1 MWRAAA
7 RLLLFR
13 GFIVT
18 SPSNPVRLDHAGV
31 RRILTGLMLAMLL
44 SALDQTIVA
53 TALATIGRAY
63 GDVAHLAW
71 IVTAY
76 LLAATAVTPLYG
88 KLSDIYG
95 RRPVLLTGIAIFVAG
110 SVACALAPTM
120 PALIAARALQGLGGG
135 GLIALSQTIVGDAV
149 SPRERG
155 RYQGYFGAV
164 FATAS
169 IAGPVLGGVMAEHLH
184 WTLIFWINLPLGLL
198 AFAISARAL
207 KLLPRHERKHK
218 LDLLGAAL
226 MVAATVTFLLALNWG
241 GVRYPWA
248 SPQIVGLS
256 GMALFLFALFGARL
270 SIADEPFISLEIM
283 RNRVVA
289 AAIGCASFA
298 YGTMIAVAIYTPVYF
313 EGVLHLTASEAG
325 LALIPFMGGVVIGST
340 ASGRLMAKLTHYKR
354 IGLVGLPLA
363 AAAFV
368 PLAVMPDGLSI
379 AVVAV
384 LLFIAGNGLGTV
396 LPITTVSVQNAV
408 LPWQLGTV
416 TGVINFV
423 RALASALMVA
433 LYGAILFGGMG
444 SARGVTLESFAGR
457 NAAAFPS
464 HFRWIFAA
472 ASLSLLLSLLLLL
485 LMEER
490 PLRTAAAAAAVP
502 AE

>member
-1 MWRAAA
+1 MTA
-7 RLLLFR
+7 
-13 GFIVT
+13 VHET
-18 SPSNPVRLDHAGV
+18 PERLDHPAI
-31 RRILTGLMLAMLL
+31 RRILLGLMLAMFL

-63 GDVAHLAW
+63 SDVESLAW

-88 KLSDIYG
+88 KLSDIHG
-95 RRPVLLTGIAIFVAG
+95 RRPVLLGGIAIFVLG

-120 PALIAARALQGLGGG
+120 PALIAARALQGIGGG

-169 IAGPVLGGVMAEHLH
+169 IAGPVLGGVFAEHLH
-184 WTLIFWINLPLGLL
+184 WSMIFWINLPLGLL
-198 AFAISARAL
+198 AFAITGRAL
-207 KLLPRHERKHK
+207 KALPRHERKHD

-226 MVAATVTFLLALNWG
+226 MVTGTVTLLLALNWG
-241 GVRYPWA
+241 GMRYAWA
-248 SPQIVGLS
+248 SPHIVGLIAAAS
-256 GMALFLFALFGARL
+256 VLFALFVWRLTVAPEPFVPL
-270 SIADEPFISLEIM
+270 SIMA
-283 RNRVVA
+283 NRVVA
-289 AAIGCASFA
+289 YAIGCASLA
-298 YGTMIAVAIYTPVYF
+298 YGTMIALSIYAPVYF
-313 EGVLHLTASEAG
+313 ETVLGLSASGAG
-325 LALIPFMGGVVIGST
+325 LTLIPFMGGVVIGST
-340 ASGRLMAKLTHYKR
+340 VCGRLMAKVTRYKR
-354 IGLVGLPLA
+354 IGLVGLPFA
-363 AAAFV
+363 ALSLV
-368 PLAVMPDGLSI
+368 PIALIPAQLS
-379 AVVAV
+379 ATGVGA
-384 LLFIAGNGLGTV
+384 LLLVTGCGLGTV

-433 LYGAILFGGMG
+433 LYGAFLFG
-444 SARGVTLESFAGR
+444 AEKGVTLETIAAR
-457 NAAAFPS
+457 NGAALEG

-472 ASLSLLLSLLLLL
+472 AAFCLAVSWLFLLA
-485 LMEER
+485 MEER
-490 PLRTAAAAAAVP
+490 PLQTGAAREGDPLAVP

>member
-1 MWRAAA
+1 
-7 RLLLFR
+7 
-13 GFIVT
+13 VT
-18 SPSNPVRLDHAGV
+18 APSAVSAPVRLDHSAV
-31 RRILTGLMLAMLL
+31 RRIIWGLMLAMFL

-63 GDVAHLAW
+63 GEVESLTW
-71 IVTAY
+71 VVTAY
-76 LLAATAVTPLYG
+76 LLAATIVVPIYG

-95 RRPVLLTGIAIFVAG
+95 RRPALLTGIAIFVAG

-120 PALIAARALQGLGGG
+120 PALVAARALQGLGGG

-149 SPRERG
+149 APRERG

-169 IAGPVLGGVMAEHLH
+169 IAGPVLGGVFAEHLH
-184 WTLIFWINLPLGLL
+184 WSLIFWINLPLGLAAL
-198 AFAISARAL
+198 AISGRAL
-207 KLLPRHERKHK
+207 KALPRHERPHR

-226 MVAATVTFLLALNWG
+226 MVCATVSLLLALDWG

-256 GMALFLFALFGARL
+256 GAALFLFALFGARL
-270 SIADEPFISLEIM
+270 SIADEPFIALDIM
-283 RNRVVA
+283 ANRVVA

-298 YGTMIAVAIYTPVYF
+298 YGSMIAVTIYMPVYF
-313 EGVLHLTASEAG
+313 EGVLHLSASEAG
-325 LALIPFMGGVVIGST
+325 LMLIPFMGGVVIGST
-340 ASGRLMAKLTHYKR
+340 GSGRLMAFVTHYKR
-354 IGLVGLPLA
+354 IGLIGLPLA
-363 AAAFV
+363 ALAFV
-368 PLAVMPDGLSI
+368 PLAVMPDGLS
-379 AVVAV
+379 VAV
-384 LLFIAGNGLGTV
+384 IAALLFIAGCGLGTV

-433 LYGAILFGGMG
+433 LYGAILFGGMSG
-444 SARGVTLESFAGR
+444 ARGVTLEALAGG
-457 NAAAFPS
+457 NAAAFTG
-464 HFRWIFAA
+464 HFRWIFAVA
-472 ASLSLLLSLLLLL
+472 GVSLALSLLLLL
-485 LMEER
+485 MMEER
-490 PLRTAAAAAAVP
+490 PLRTAPAAQPQPQAVP